1 MQTSW
6 LPASCFQKN
15 VYWRCLA
22 CLLLWLSST
31 CAFADDREDL
41 IFAVRF
47 DQVDKVK
54 ELLDRG
60 VSVNSTEAIRGETL
74 LMIALREDSKKVFQ
88 ILLNHKDIQLE
99 ARANNG
105 DTILMLASYLGNFP
119 FVKAVVEHDA
129 EINQVGWCALHY
141 AAAGGNKEIVALLL
155 EKSAYIDAES
165 PNKTTPLMMAARS
178 GKHLIV
184 NLLLEEGADPF
195 LKNDLGLT
203 ALDFANE
210 VEQREIAAVLK
221 ERMQDTKK

>member
-1 MQTSW
+1 MQTA
-6 LPASCFQKN
+6 LPSALFLSRKFHL
-15 VYWRCLA
+15 RCLA
-22 CLLLWLSST
+22 CLLLWLSFT
-31 CAFADDREDL
+31 CAFADEQEDL

-47 DQVDKVK
+47 DQVDKVN
-54 ELLDRG
+54 ELLQRG
-60 VSVNSTEAIRGETL
+60 VSVNITEAIRGETL

-88 ILLNHKDIQLE
+88 FLLDRKDIKLE
-99 ARANNG
+99 ARASNG

-119 FVKAVVEHDA
+119 FVKAVVDHDA

-141 AAAGGNKEIVALLL
+141 AAAGGNKDIVALLL

-165 PNKTTPLMMAARS
+165 PNKTTPLMMAART

-203 ALDFANE
+203 ALDFAVE
-210 VEQREIAAVLK
+210 VEQREIAAVLR
-221 ERMQDTKK
+221 ERMQATKK

>member
-1 MQTSW
+1 MQTS
-6 LPASCFQKN
+6 LQRN

-22 CLLLWLSST
+22 CFLLWLISS
-31 CAFADDREDL
+31 CALADDREDL

-47 DQVDKVK
+47 DQVERVK
-54 ELLDRG
+54 ELLGRG
-60 VSVNSTEAIRGETL
+60 VSVDVTEPIRGETL

-88 ILLNHKDIQLE
+88 ALLNHKDIKLE

-119 FVKAVVEHDA
+119 FVKDLVEHDA

-203 ALDFANE
+203 ALDFAIE

-221 ERMQDTKK
+221 ERMQATKK

>member
-1 MQTSW
+1 MQTS
-6 LPASCFQKN
+6 LQRS

-22 CLLLWLSST
+22 CFLLWLISS

-47 DQVDKVK
+47 DQVDRVK
-54 ELLDRG
+54 ELLGRG
-60 VSVNSTEAIRGETL
+60 VSIDITEPIRGETL

-88 ILLNHKDIQLE
+88 ALLNHKDIKLE
-99 ARANNG
+99 ARASNG

-119 FVKAVVEHDA
+119 FVKALVEHDA

-203 ALDFANE
+203 ALDFAIE

-221 ERMQDTKK
+221 ERMQATKK

>member
-1 MQTSW
+1 M
-6 LPASCFQKN
+6 
-15 VYWRCLA
+15 
-22 CLLLWLSST
+22 
-31 CAFADDREDL
+31 
-41 IFAVRF
+41 RF
-47 DQVDKVK
+47 DQVDRVK
-54 ELLDRG
+54 ELLGRG
-60 VSVNSTEAIRGETL
+60 VSIDITEPIRGETL

-88 ILLNHKDIQLE
+88 ALLNHKDIKLE
-99 ARANNG
+99 ARASNG

-119 FVKAVVEHDA
+119 FVKALVAHDA

-203 ALDFANE
+203 ALDFAIE

-221 ERMQDTKK
+221 ERMQATKK